1 MRIIPSDGHRPSPSI
16 LIAAITL
23 IMAIWAVNYL
33 TVKIALR
40 SFEPLTLASF
50 RVVAASL
57 FMLAIYPIAA
67 RLRAFSADL
76 KAHKQKRTLR
86 DLFTF
91 AYLGFFCIGLNQM
104 CFTVGLRYTSVAH
117 SSLILGMGPIYALIL
132 AVLFRL
138 EKLTLGKALGMAV
151 SFAGVAIL
159 ASGSGVSR
167 HSPTLKGDLITLC
180 GSLAFALYVVLGKRV
195 AGKYDA
201 LTMTTWNYLFGGLI
215 ILPIAINRAFALG
228 PLANWQSIPWQAW
241 ACLAFSAI
249 FSSTLAYLF
258 YFWLLR
264 YLEASQ
270 LSAFSYLLPVSA
282 TILGILFLNERG
294 SWSELFGAALALCGL
309 FLTES
314 GRASVVRV
322 SATP

>member
-1 MRIIPSDGHRPSPSI
+1 MRINPSDGHRPSRSI
-16 LIAAITL
+16 LVACITL

-33 TVKIALR
+33 AVKFALR
-40 SFEPLTLASF
+40 YLQPLTLASF
-50 RVVAASL
+50 RVVAASA

-67 RLRAFSADL
+67 RLSAFSADL
-76 KAHKQKRTLR
+76 KAHKQPRTLR

-151 SFAGVAIL
+151 SFIGVAIL

-167 HSPTLKGDLITLC
+167 HSPTLMGDFITLC

-215 ILPIAINRAFALG
+215 VLPIAINRAVALG
-228 PLANWQSIPWQAW
+228 PLPNWQSIPWLAW
-241 ACLAFSAI
+241 ACLAFTAI

-294 SWSELFGAALALCGL
+294 SWSELLGGALALCGL

-314 GRASVVRV
+314 ARS
-322 SATP
+322 S

>member
-1 MRIIPSDGHRPSPSI
+1 
-16 LIAAITL
+16 
-23 IMAIWAVNYL
+23 MAIWAVNYL
-33 TVKIALR
+33 AVKFALR
-40 SFEPLTLASF
+40 YLQPLTLASF
-50 RVVAASL
+50 RVVAAAI
-57 FMLAIYPIAA
+57 FMLASYPIAA
-67 RLRAFSADL
+67 RLPAFSADL
-76 KAHKQKRTLR
+76 KAHKQPRTLR

-91 AYLGFFCIGLNQM
+91 AYLGFFCVGLNQM

-138 EKLTLGKALGMAV
+138 EKLTFGKALGMAV
-151 SFAGVAIL
+151 SFIGVAIL

-167 HSPTLKGDLITLC
+167 HSPTLLGDVITLC

-195 AGKYDA
+195 AGNYDP

-228 PLANWQSIPWQAW
+228 PLANWQAIPWTAW
-241 ACLAFSAI
+241 ACLAFTAI

-314 GRASVVRV
+314 ARS
-322 SATP
+322 S

>member
-1 MRIIPSDGHRPSPSI
+1 MRVNPSDGHRPSRSI
-16 LIAAITL
+16 LVACITL

-33 TVKIALR
+33 AVKFALR
-40 SFEPLTLASF
+40 YLQPLTLASF
-50 RVVAASL
+50 RVVAASV

-67 RLRAFSADL
+67 RLPAFSGDL
-76 KAHKQKRTLR
+76 KAHKQPRTLR

-151 SFAGVAIL
+151 SFIGVAIL

-167 HSPTLKGDLITLC
+167 HSPTLMGDFITLC
-180 GSLAFALYVVLGKRV
+180 GSLAFAFYVVLGKRV

-215 ILPIAINRAFALG
+215 VLPIAINRAVALG
-228 PLANWQSIPWQAW
+228 PLPNWQSIPWLAW
-241 ACLAFSAI
+241 ACLAFTAI

-282 TILGILFLNERG
+282 TILGILFLGERG

-314 GRASVVRV
+314 ARS
-322 SATP
+322 S

>member
-1 MRIIPSDGHRPSPSI
+1 MRVNPSDGHRPSRSI
-16 LIAAITL
+16 LVACITL

-33 TVKIALR
+33 AVKFALR
-40 SFEPLTLASF
+40 YLQPLTLASF
-50 RVVAASL
+50 RVVAASV

-67 RLRAFSADL
+67 RLPAFSGDL
-76 KAHKQKRTLR
+76 KAHKQPRTLR

-151 SFAGVAIL
+151 SFIGVAIL

-167 HSPTLKGDLITLC
+167 HSPTLMGDFITLC
-180 GSLAFALYVVLGKRV
+180 GSLAFAFYVVLGKRV

-215 ILPIAINRAFALG
+215 VLPIAINRAFALG
-228 PLANWQSIPWQAW
+228 PLSNWQSIPWLAW
-241 ACLAFSAI
+241 ACLAFTAI

-282 TILGILFLNERG
+282 TILGILFLGERG

-314 GRASVVRV
+314 AR
-322 SATP
+322 SA

>member
-1 MRIIPSDGHRPSPSI
+1 MHIEPSDGHRPSRSI
-16 LIAAITL
+16 LVSCITL

-33 TVKIALR
+33 TVKFALR
-40 SFEPLTLASF
+40 YLQPLTLASF
-50 RVVAASL
+50 RVVGASL
-57 FMLAIYPIAA
+57 FMLAIYPITA

-76 KAHKQKRTLR
+76 KAHKQPRTLR

-91 AYLGFFCIGLNQM
+91 AYLGFFCISLNQM

-117 SSLILGMGPIYALIL
+117 SSIILGMGPIYALIL

-138 EKLTLGKALGMAV
+138 EKLTLGKAIGMAV
-151 SFAGVAIL
+151 SFIGVAIL
-159 ASGSGVSR
+159 ASGSGGVSR
-167 HSPTLKGDLITLC
+167 HSPTLLGDFITLC

-201 LTMTTWNYLFGGLI
+201 LTMVTWNYLFGGLI
-215 ILPIAINRAFALG
+215 ILPVAINRAFALG
-228 PLANWQSIPWQAW
+228 PLPNWQAIPWTAW
-241 ACLAFSAI
+241 ACLAFTAV

-294 SWSELFGAALALCGL
+294 SWSELLGAALALVGL
-309 FLTES
+309 SLTES
-314 GRASVVRV
+314 ARS
-322 SATP
+322 S

>member
-1 MRIIPSDGHRPSPSI
+1 MHINPSDGHRPSRFT
-16 LIAAITL
+16 LVACITL
-23 IMAIWAVNYL
+23 IMAIWAVNFLAVKFAFRYL
-33 TVKIALR
+33 Q
-40 SFEPLTLASF
+40 PLTLASF
-50 RVVAASL
+50 RVVAASI

-67 RLRAFSADL
+67 RLPAFSADL
-76 KAHKQKRTLR
+76 KAHKQRRTPR

-117 SSLILGMGPIYALIL
+117 SSLILGMGPIWALIL

-138 EKLTLGKALGMAV
+138 EKLTPGKALGMAV
-151 SFAGVAIL
+151 SFIGVAIL
-159 ASGSGVSR
+159 ATGSGVSR
-167 HSPTLKGDLITLC
+167 HSPTLHGDLITLF

-195 AGKYDA
+195 AGNYDA

-215 ILPIAINRAFALG
+215 ILPIAINRAFAFG
-228 PLANWQSIPWQAW
+228 PLANWQAIPWPAW

-249 FSSTLAYLF
+249 CSSTLAYLF

-282 TILGILFLNERG
+282 TLLGILFLGERG

-314 GRASVVRV
+314 ARS
-322 SATP
+322 S

>member
-1 MRIIPSDGHRPSPSI
+1 MRINPSDGHRPSRSI
-16 LIAAITL
+16 LVACITL

-33 TVKIALR
+33 AVKFALR
-40 SFEPLTLASF
+40 YLQPLTLASF

-57 FMLAIYPIAA
+57 FMLSIYPIAA
-67 RLRAFSADL
+67 RLPAFSADL
-76 KAHKQKRTLR
+76 RAHKQKRTLR
-86 DLFTF
+86 DLFAF

-151 SFAGVAIL
+151 SFIGVAIL

-167 HSPTLKGDLITLC
+167 HSPTLLGDFITLC

-228 PLANWQSIPWQAW
+228 PLANWQDIPWTAW
-241 ACLAFSAI
+241 ACLAFTAI

-270 LSAFSYLLPVSA
+270 LSAFSNLLPVSA
-282 TILGILFLNERG
+282 TILGILFLGERG
-294 SWSELFGAALALCGL
+294 SWSELFGAALALLGL
-309 FLTES
+309 SLTES
-314 GRASVVRV
+314 ARS
-322 SATP
+322 S

>member
-1 MRIIPSDGHRPSPSI
+1 MRVNPSDGHRPSRSI
-16 LIAAITL
+16 LVACITL

-33 TVKIALR
+33 AVKFALR
-40 SFEPLTLASF
+40 YLQPLTLASF
-50 RVVAASL
+50 RVVAASV

-67 RLRAFSADL
+67 RLPAFSGDL
-76 KAHKQKRTLR
+76 KAHKQPRTLR

-117 SSLILGMGPIYALIL
+117 SSLIL

-151 SFAGVAIL
+151 SFIGVAIL

-167 HSPTLKGDLITLC
+167 HSPTLMGDFITLC
-180 GSLAFALYVVLGKRV
+180 GSLAFAFYVVLGKRV

-215 ILPIAINRAFALG
+215 VLPIAINRAVALG
-228 PLANWQSIPWQAW
+228 PLPNWQSIPWLAW
-241 ACLAFSAI
+241 ACLAFTAI

-282 TILGILFLNERG
+282 TILGILFLGERG

-314 GRASVVRV
+314 ARS
-322 SATP
+322 S

>member
-1 MRIIPSDGHRPSPSI
+1 MRINPSDGHRPSRSI
-16 LIAAITL
+16 LVACITL

-33 TVKIALR
+33 AVKFALR
-40 SFEPLTLASF
+40 YLQPLTLASF
-50 RVVAASL
+50 RVVAASV

-67 RLRAFSADL
+67 RLPAFSGDL
-76 KAHKQKRTLR
+76 KAHKQPRTLR

-151 SFAGVAIL
+151 SFIGVAIL

-167 HSPTLKGDLITLC
+167 HSPTLLGDLITLC

-195 AGKYDA
+195 AANYDA

-228 PLANWQSIPWQAW
+228 PLPNWQAIPCSAW
-241 ACLAFSAI
+241 ACLAFTAV

-282 TILGILFLNERG
+282 TILGILFLGERG

-314 GRASVVRV
+314 ARS
-322 SATP
+322 S

>member
-1 MRIIPSDGHRPSPSI
+1 VRINPSDGHRPSRSI
-16 LIAAITL
+16 LVACITL

-33 TVKIALR
+33 AVKFALR
-40 SFEPLTLASF
+40 YLQPLTLASF
-50 RVVAASL
+50 RVVAAAI
-57 FMLAIYPIAA
+57 FMLASYPIAA
-67 RLRAFSADL
+67 RLPAFSADL
-76 KAHKQKRTLR
+76 KAHKQPRTLR

-91 AYLGFFCIGLNQM
+91 AYLGFFCVGLNQM

-138 EKLTLGKALGMAV
+138 EKLTFGKALGMAV
-151 SFAGVAIL
+151 SFIGVAIL
-159 ASGSGVSR
+159 TSGSGVSR
-167 HSPTLKGDLITLC
+167 HSPTLLGDVITLC

-195 AGKYDA
+195 AGNYDP

-228 PLANWQSIPWQAW
+228 PLANWQAIPWTAW
-241 ACLAFSAI
+241 ACLAFTAI

-314 GRASVVRV
+314 ARS
-322 SATP
+322 S

>member
-1 MRIIPSDGHRPSPSI
+1 MHIEPSDGHRPSRSI
-16 LIAAITL
+16 LVACITI
-23 IMAIWAVNYL
+23 IMAIWTVNYL
-33 TVKIALR
+33 TVKFALR
-40 SFEPLTLASF
+40 YLQPLTLASF
-50 RVVAASL
+50 RVVGASA

-76 KAHKQKRTLR
+76 EAHKQPRTLR

-91 AYLGFFCIGLNQM
+91 AYLGFFCISLNQM

-117 SSLILGMGPIYALIL
+117 SSIILGLGPIYALIL

-138 EKLTLGKALGMAV
+138 EKLTWGKALGMAV

-159 ASGSGVSR
+159 ASGSGGNR
-167 HSPTLKGDLITLC
+167 HSPTLLGDFITLC

-228 PLANWQSIPWQAW
+228 PLANWQAIPWQAW
-241 ACLAFSAI
+241 ACLAFTAI

-264 YLEASQ
+264 YLDASQ

-282 TILGILFLNERG
+282 SILGILFLNEQG

-314 GRASVVRV
+314 ARS
-322 SATP
+322 S

>member
-1 MRIIPSDGHRPSPSI
+1 MRVNPSDGHRPSRSI
-16 LIAAITL
+16 LVACITL

-33 TVKIALR
+33 AVKFALR
-40 SFEPLTLASF
+40 YLQPLTLASF
-50 RVVAASL
+50 RVVAASV

-67 RLRAFSADL
+67 RLPAFSGDL
-76 KAHKQKRTLR
+76 KAHKQPRTLR

-151 SFAGVAIL
+151 SFIGVAIL

-167 HSPTLKGDLITLC
+167 HSPTLMGDFITLC

-215 ILPIAINRAFALG
+215 VLPIAINRAVAFG
-228 PLANWQSIPWQAW
+228 PLPNWQSIPWLAW
-241 ACLAFSAI
+241 ACLAFTAI

-282 TILGILFLNERG
+282 TILGILFLGERG

-314 GRASVVRV
+314 AR
-322 SATP
+322 SA

>member
-1 MRIIPSDGHRPSPSI
+1 
-16 LIAAITL
+16 
-23 IMAIWAVNYL
+23 MAIWAVNYL

-50 RVVAASL
+50 RVVAASV

-76 KAHKQKRTLR
+76 KAHKQPRTLR

-104 CFTVGLRYTSVAH
+104 CFTVGLRYTSVTH
-117 SSLILGMGPIYALIL
+117 SSLILGMGPIWALIL

-138 EKLTLGKALGMAV
+138 EKLTLGKALGMTV
-151 SFAGVAIL
+151 SFIGVAIL
-159 ASGSGVSR
+159 ASGSGGVSR
-167 HSPTLKGDLITLC
+167 HSPTLTGDFITLC

-195 AGKYDA
+195 AGNYDA
-201 LTMTTWNYLFGGLI
+201 LTMTTWNYLFGGLL
-215 ILPIAINRAFALG
+215 ILPIAVNRAAA
-228 PLANWQSIPWQAW
+228 LANWQSIPWLAW

-264 YLEASQ
+264 YLDASQ
-270 LSAFSYLLPVSA
+270 LSAFSYLLPISA
-282 TILGILFLNERG
+282 TILGILFLGERG

-314 GRASVVRV
+314 ARS
-322 SATP
+322 S

>member
-1 MRIIPSDGHRPSPSI
+1 
-16 LIAAITL
+16 
-23 IMAIWAVNYL
+23 
-33 TVKIALR
+33 
-40 SFEPLTLASF
+40 
-50 RVVAASL
+50 
-57 FMLAIYPIAA
+57 MLAIYPIAA
-67 RLRAFSADL
+67 RLPAFSGDL
-76 KAHKQKRTLR
+76 KAHKQPRTLR

-151 SFAGVAIL
+151 SFIGVAIL

-167 HSPTLKGDLITLC
+167 HSPTLMGDFITLC
-180 GSLAFALYVVLGKRV
+180 GSLAFAFYVVLGKRV

-215 ILPIAINRAFALG
+215 VLPIAINRAVAFG
-228 PLANWQSIPWQAW
+228 PLPNWQSIPWLAW
-241 ACLAFSAI
+241 ACLAFTAI

-282 TILGILFLNERG
+282 TILGILFLGERG

-314 GRASVVRV
+314 ARS
-322 SATP
+322 S

>member
-1 MRIIPSDGHRPSPSI
+1 MRVNPSDGHRPSRSI
-16 LIAAITL
+16 LVACITL

-33 TVKIALR
+33 AVKFALR
-40 SFEPLTLASF
+40 YLQPLTLASF
-50 RVVAASL
+50 RVVAASA
-57 FMLAIYPIAA
+57 FMLVIYPIAT
-67 RLRAFSADL
+67 RLPAFSGDL
-76 KAHKQKRTLR
+76 KAHKQPRTLR

-151 SFAGVAIL
+151 SFIGVAIL

-167 HSPTLKGDLITLC
+167 HSPTLMGDFITLC

-215 ILPIAINRAFALG
+215 VLPIAINRAVVLG
-228 PLANWQSIPWQAW
+228 PLPNWQSIPWLAW
-241 ACLAFSAI
+241 ACLAFTAI

-282 TILGILFLNERG
+282 TILGILFLGERG

-314 GRASVVRV
+314 ARS
-322 SATP
+322 S

>member
-1 MRIIPSDGHRPSPSI
+1 MRINPSDGHRPSRSI
-16 LIAAITL
+16 LVACITL

-50 RVVAASL
+50 RVVAASI

-67 RLRAFSADL
+67 RLPAFSADL
-76 KAHKQKRTLR
+76 TAHKQSRTLR

-282 TILGILFLNERG
+282 TILGILFLGERG
-294 SWSELFGAALALCGL
+294 SWSELLGAALALCGL

-314 GRASVVRV
+314 ARS
-322 SATP
+322 S

>member
-1 MRIIPSDGHRPSPSI
+1 MRINLSDGHHPSNFI
-16 LIAAITL
+16 LVASITL

-33 TVKIALR
+33 AVKFALR
-40 SFEPLTLASF
+40 FFQPLTLASF
-50 RVVAASL
+50 RVVAASI
-57 FMLAIYPIAA
+57 FMLAIYPVAA
-67 RLRAFSADL
+67 RLPAFSADL
-76 KAHKQKRTLR
+76 RAHKQPRTLR

-132 AVLFRL
+132 VVLFRL

-167 HSPTLKGDLITLC
+167 HSPTLHGDLITLC

-228 PLANWQSIPWQAW
+228 PLANWQAMPWPAW

-270 LSAFSYLLPVSA
+270 LSAFSYLLPVCA
-282 TILGILFLNERG
+282 TILGILFLGERG

-314 GRASVVRV
+314 ARS
-322 SATP
+322 S

>member
-1 MRIIPSDGHRPSPSI
+1 MRINPSDGHRPSRSI
-16 LIAAITL
+16 LVACITL

-40 SFEPLTLASF
+40 YFQPLTLASF
-50 RVVAASL
+50 RVVAAAI

-67 RLRAFSADL
+67 RLPAFSADL
-76 KAHKQKRTLR
+76 KAHKQPRTLR

-117 SSLILGMGPIYALIL
+117 SSLILGMGPIWALIL

-151 SFAGVAIL
+151 SFIGVAIL

-167 HSPTLKGDLITLC
+167 HSPTLLGDFITLC

-228 PLANWQSIPWQAW
+228 QLANWQAIPWTAW
-241 ACLAFSAI
+241 ACLAFTAT

-314 GRASVVRV
+314 ARS
-322 SATP
+322 S

>member
-1 MRIIPSDGHRPSPSI
+1 M
-16 LIAAITL
+16 LVACITL

-33 TVKIALR
+33 AVKFALR
-40 SFEPLTLASF
+40 YLQPLTLASF
-50 RVVAASL
+50 RVVAASA

-67 RLRAFSADL
+67 RLPSFSADL
-76 KAHKQKRTLR
+76 KAHKQPRTLR

-138 EKLTLGKALGMAV
+138 EKLTFGKALGMAV
-151 SFAGVAIL
+151 SFIGVAIL

-167 HSPTLKGDLITLC
+167 HSPTLLGDFITLC

-195 AGKYDA
+195 AGNYDA

-228 PLANWQSIPWQAW
+228 PLANWQAIPWTAW
-241 ACLAFSAI
+241 ACLAFTAI

-314 GRASVVRV
+314 ARS
-322 SATP
+322 S

>member
-1 MRIIPSDGHRPSPSI
+1 MRINPSDGHRPSRSI
-16 LIAAITL
+16 LVACITL

-138 EKLTLGKALGMAV
+138 EKLTLGKALGMSV
-151 SFAGVAIL
+151 SFSGVAIL

-228 PLANWQSIPWQAW
+228 PLPNWQSIPWQAW

-294 SWSELFGAALALCGL
+294 SWSELLGAALALCGL

-314 GRASVVRV
+314 ARS
-322 SATP
+322 S